1 VSAEINSCHL
11 QEKYVLLTAKTI
23 LQTQGLYTFCNYLG
37 NDPCRAAVVTT
48 VQRSKKPSHLNG
60 LLCLWYQIQPRR
72 FYRVATY
79 VVPCSLVIY
88 ITYQLSNR
96 LLSHV
101 SHPRTSFLTV
111 AAVLNKLIS
120 LCLDPIN
127 TRPKTLC
134 LPGAAV
140 SPRDAP
146 RPPCEWR
153 GRRASVLTQPAAP
166 SLPFSPL
173 RGQAYRKCHGFG
185 GVVMAACSALA
196 WLCGLTHLW
205 AAESA

>member
-1 VSAEINSCHL
+1 MPRCS
-11 QEKYVLLTAKTI
+11 
-23 LQTQGLYTFCNYLG
+23 G
-37 NDPCRAAVVTT
+37 NDCPKK
-48 VQRSKKPSHLNG
+48 SKPSHLNG

-79 VVPCSLVIY
+79 VVPGSLVIY
-88 ITYQLSNR
+88 ITYQLSNP
-96 LLSHV
+96 LLSHI
-101 SHPRTSFLTV
+101 SHPKTSFFTV
-111 AAVLNKLIS
+111 AAVLNRLVS

-153 GRRASVLTQPAAP
+153 GRRASALTPPAAP
-166 SLPFSPL
+166 SLPFSPATL
-173 RGQAYRKCHGFG
+173 AGSPEECHGFR
-185 GVVMAACSALA
+185 GVVMPACSALA
-196 WLCGLTHLW
+196 WLCGLTVPFVDRRVRL
-205 AAESA
+205 ATPPTT